1 METSWSRCGAVVAV
15 AAAAASD
22 AACVG
27 VPAAL
32 GRSWTAPGPLLDRS
46 RLKTTFRLLK
56 PLEPIAKEK
65 L

>member
-1 METSWSRCGAVVAV
+1 MKTSWSRLGAAVAV
-15 AAAAASD
+15 AAPAAALD

-32 GRSWTAPGPLLDRS
+32 GRSWAALGWADPNFFGLLE
-46 RLKTTFRLLK
+46 L
-56 PLEPIAKEK
+56 IAKEN